1 MSIQVVE
8 VNESHIQGFRDV
20 LDSVARER
28 KYLAQQE
35 AQPIE
40 SVRAYIMSCIAKDAA
55 LFVAVDGS
63 LTVGWCDILP
73 LWAHAVQ
80 HRGTLGMGVIAG
92 YRGRGI
98 GKQLLTA
105 CLEKAKAKGIT
116 RVELEV
122 RSDNTAAIELY
133 RKLSFSHE
141 ATLHHAMRIDGTYYN
156 AIQMARMI

>member
-1 MSIQVVE
+1 MSIQIVH

-20 LDSVARER
+20 LASVARER
-28 KYLAQQE
+28 KYLAQLE

-40 SVRAYIMSCIAKDAA
+40 GVRAYIMSCIAKDAA

-63 LTVGWCDILP
+63 LMVGWCDILP

-80 HRGTLGMGVIAG
+80 HRGTLGMGIISS

-98 GKQLLTA
+98 GRQLLTA
-105 CLEKAKAKGIT
+105 CLEKAEAKGIT

-122 RSDNTAAIELY
+122 RSDNAPAQRLY
-133 RKLSFSHE
+133 ARHGFPQSGV
-141 ATLHHAMRIDGTYYN
+141 RRGYYPGGIDALVLT
-156 AIQMARMI
+156 RRS

>member
-1 MSIQVVE
+1 MNIQIVH
-8 VNESHIQGFRDV
+8 VNESHIEGFRDV

-28 KYLAQQE
+28 RYLAQVE

-55 LFVAVDGS
+55 LFVAVDGA
-63 LTVGWCDILP
+63 LMVGWCDILP

-80 HRGTLGMGVIAG
+80 HRGTLGMGIIAG
-92 YRGRGI
+92 YRGRGL
-98 GKQLLTA
+98 GKQLLAA

-133 RKLSFSHE
+133 KKFSFVHE
-141 ATLHHAMRIDGTYYN
+141 ATLHHAMRIDGTYHD
-156 AIQMARMI
+156 AFQMARMI

>member
-1 MSIQVVE
+1 MSIQIFQ

-28 KYLAQQE
+28 EYLAQLE
-35 AQPIE
+35 AQPIA
-40 SVRAYIMSCIAKDAA
+40 SVQAYIMSCIAKDAA

-63 LTVGWCDILP
+63 LMVGWCDILP
-73 LWAHAVQ
+73 HWAHAVQ
-80 HRGTLGMGVIAG
+80 HRGTLGMGIIAG

-105 CLEKAKAKGIT
+105 CLDKAKAKGIT

-122 RSDNTAAIELY
+122 RSDNAAAIALY
-133 RKLSFSHE
+133 EKHGFTHE
-141 ATLHHAMRIDGTYYN
+141 ATLHHAMRIDGMYCD
-156 AIQMARMI
+156 AFQMARMI

>member
-1 MSIQVVE
+1 MSIRIIPIG
-8 VNESHIQGFRDV
+8 ESHIEGFRAV

-28 KYLAQQE
+28 KYLAQLE

-40 SVRAYIMSCIAKDAA
+40 SVRNYITGCIASDAA

-63 LTVGWCDILP
+63 LVVGWSDILP
-73 LWAHAVQ
+73 HWAHAVR
-80 HRGTLGMGVIAG
+80 HRGTLGMGIVSS

-98 GKQLLTA
+98 GKQLLAA

-122 RSDNTAAIELY
+122 RSDNFAAIGLY
-133 RKLSFSHE
+133 KKLGFVHE
-141 ATLHHAMRIDGTYYN
+141 ATLQRAMKIDATYYE
-156 AIQMARMI
+156 ALQMARMI